1 MLKKANADMMTY
13 ILLIGIVLLMLEVLF
28 DHGGLIFFLFFSS
41 ICIYLGKK
49 RLARKTGKLLFWFGL
64 ISLVITVMNLWAVKF
79 LIFAFA
85 IYLLIQYRQSK
96 KTPAVITPE
105 IKESISLQKEDV
117 VYKKPLFGNNVFGQ
131 QTSAEEIY
139 EWNDINIQSGIGDT
153 IIDLSNTVLPKEECI
168 IVIRNVIGNVKIL
181 LPYELDAAFQHSS
194 WAGAVSIFEHREPKF
209 FNQVVSYQTKGYEDA
224 VQKVKVVTSSIVGD
238 LEVKRI

>member
-1 MLKKANADMMTY
+1 MGSK
-13 ILLIGIVLLMLEVLF
+13 
-28 DHGGLIFFLFFSS
+28 
-41 ICIYLGKK
+41 
-49 RLARKTGKLLFWFGL
+49 
-64 ISLVITVMNLWAVKF
+64 
-79 LIFAFA
+79 

-224 VQKVKVVTSSIVGD
+224 VQKVKVVTASIVGD

>member
-28 DHGGLIFFLFFSS
+28 DHGGLIFFLIFSS

-85 IYLLIQYRQSK
+85 IYLLFQYRQSK

-105 IKESISLQKEDV
+105 IKESILLKKEDV
-117 VYKKPLFGNNVFGQ
+117 LYKKPLFSNNVFGQ

-194 WAGAVSIFEHREPKF
+194 WAGAVSIFEHREPKV
-209 FNQVVSYQTKGYEDA
+209 FNQVVSYQTKGYENA